1 VNRLS
6 AIQRDRLLSD
16 KRFMSK
22 GNQKKSA
29 IIFCLVF
36 VILGTLFAQA
46 QVIYRKLAFKD
57 EFNKSLNSPVDASKW
72 TAEIGGEGWG
82 NQELQYYTNS
92 IENAYHDGNGSLV
105 IKAIKL
111 NPPLNLS
118 CRYGPCQ
125 YTSARLIT
133 KGKFDQKYGK
143 FEARIKIPRGQGLW
157 GAFWMLGNDIDT
169 AGWATCGEIDIMEN
183 IGREPSIVHGTIHG
197 PGYSGGNG
205 IGSPFSLPSNPVFAD
220 DYHIYSTEWSENVI
234 RFYVDKTLYKTI
246 TPADIPAKSHW
257 VFDHPFF
264 TILNL
269 AIGGPWGGVPD
280 NTSVFPNTML
290 IDYVRVYKR

>member
-1 VNRLS
+1 MTKKNQLKFVMVFCF
-6 AIQRDRLLSD
+6 A
-16 KRFMSK
+16 FMICEPS
-22 GNQKKSA
+22 
-29 IIFCLVF
+29 
-36 VILGTLFAQA
+36 FAQA
-46 QVIYRKLAFKD
+46 QVVYRKLAFKD
-57 EFNKSLNSPVDASKW
+57 EFNKSANSPVDSSKW
-72 TAEIGGEGWG
+72 TAEIGGQGWG

-111 NPPLNLS
+111 TQPLNLS
-118 CRYGPCQ
+118 CWYGPCQ

-143 FEARIKIPRGQGLW
+143 FEARIKIPRGQGMW

-169 AGWATCGEIDIMEN
+169 VGWAACGEIDIMEN
-183 IGREPSIVHGTIHG
+183 IGREPTTVHGTVHG
-197 PGYSGGNG
+197 PGYSGANG
-205 IGSPFSLPSNPVFAD
+205 IGAPFSLPNNPVFAD
-220 DYHIYSTEWSENVI
+220 DFHVYAAEWSENVI

-246 TPADIPAKSHW
+246 TPSDLPANARW
-257 VFDHPFF
+257 VFDHPHFLL
-264 TILNL
+264 LNF
-269 AIGGPWGGVPD
+269 AIGGPWGGAPD